1 MSSLRHRRIHLEWPA
16 DTRAA
21 WQPMKPEFAAAV
33 NALSLGMPSG
43 EPYVMQAVRDA
54 AKDID
59 DPVLSER
66 VREYLAQEGE
76 HARQHRRFNDILT
89 AQHPALK
96 RVERWLGASY
106 RFLQRRAGRKFGIAY
121 AAGFEATAYAAARW
135 MDAHRHELFRGA
147 DETPATMILWHLAE
161 EVEHKTVAHDVWA
174 ASGGSRLRYVAAMA
188 TCFAML
194 VWFIFLGTVVQLTA
208 WRRILSPVAWFRL
221 WKWGIGFAF
230 EVLPTMAITVLPSHH
245 PSQQAD
251 PAWMMQ
257 WLGRYDP
264 ETGTIPAW
272 DAPLA
277 DVFEFVG
284 IEHRVDRPDSVGADV
299 KGHGHEDV
307 AVGER
312 NESGRAI
319 DTSVIH
325 SQL

>member
-1 MSSLRHRRIHLEWPA
+1 MPPLPHRRIRLEWPE

-43 EPYVMQAVRDA
+43 EPYVMHAVREA
-54 AKDID
+54 ARDID
-59 DPVLSER
+59 DPELAER

-76 HARQHRRFNDILT
+76 HARQHRRFNEIIT

-96 RVERWLGASY
+96 RVERWLAASY
-106 RFLQRRAGRKFGIAY
+106 RFLQRRAGRKFAIAY
-121 AAGFEATAYAAARW
+121 AAGFEATAFAAARW

-161 EVEHKTVAHDVWA
+161 EVEHKAVAHDVWA
-174 ASGGSRLRYVAAMA
+174 ATGGSRVRYVAAMA

-230 EVLPTMAITVLPSHH
+230 EVMPTMAITALPNHH
-245 PSQQAD
+245 PAQQAD
-251 PAWMMQ
+251 PSWMTQ
-257 WLGRYDP
+257 WLARYDP
-264 ETGTIPAW
+264 STDTIPAW
-272 DAPLA
+272 DAPLPELFELVGAA
-277 DVFEFVG
+277 DVV
-284 IEHRVDRPDSVGADV
+284 HAQP
-299 KGHGHEDV
+299 
-307 AVGER
+307 
-312 NESGRAI
+312 
-319 DTSVIH
+319 
-325 SQL
+325 